1 MDHHPGIPDGQ
12 EKNMLWPAS
21 IDLQRLVPCSEAVMT
36 CARQSGFPARS
47 TINSESRR
55 WRG

>member
-1 MDHHPGIPDGQ
+1 
-12 EKNMLWPAS
+12 MLWPAS

-47 TINSESRR
+47 TMNSESRR